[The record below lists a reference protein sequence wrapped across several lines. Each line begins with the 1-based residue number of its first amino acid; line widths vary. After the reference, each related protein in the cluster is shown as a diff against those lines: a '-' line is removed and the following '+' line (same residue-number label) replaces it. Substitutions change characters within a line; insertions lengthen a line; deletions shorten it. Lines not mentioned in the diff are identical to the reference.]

1 MKPSV
6 IELTEADIH
15 AAIRMYVKDKLQ
27 EDEVIGTIRIFYY
40 KDIDDDR
47 MFTKRGIVEINKL

>member
-15 AAIRMYVKDKLQ
+15 AAIRAYVRDKLQ
-27 EDEVIGTIRIFYY
+27 EDEVVGVIRIHYY

-47 MFTKRGIVEINKL
+47 MFSKRAIVEINKL